1 MSSKKPNNYLIQE
14 DFQQILSNF
23 TKTIIFYKPKDIID
37 FAIKYFISLEKK
49 IPLKQI
55 LEEDKYI
62 NILKTESTMNN
73 EQKLA
78 EQENIDLDDTNSKN
92 IMEVNDIFEPIE
104 KIPLTGGLRGLIVN
118 KETENKKQKSYDTED
133 NSANIEERKKVKE
146 FISDLFEE

>member
-1 MSSKKPNNYLIQE
+1 
-14 DFQQILSNF
+14 
-23 TKTIIFYKPKDIID
+23 
-37 FAIKYFISLEKK
+37 
-49 IPLKQI
+49 
-55 LEEDKYI
+55 
-62 NILKTESTMNN
+62 MNN

-78 EQENIDLDDTNSKN
+78 EQENIDLDDTNSKD